1 MDFGLG
7 VLGCICGMVY
17 MGCGASGEGGWFFLS
32 FTFFFCTFD
41 FSLNTAL

>member
-17 MGCGASGEGGWFFLS
+17 MGCGASGEGGCFFSIFYVL
-32 FTFFFCTFD
+32 FCTFH